1 MLRMRKLVRNGR
13 FYTPVDTGSPS
24 VGDRQGQVRC
34 FEPGAMVIRDG
45 QIESIGP
52 ESEIMSETH
61 AGRFDDVIDCVGKC
75 VIPGFVDPHT
85 HICFFGRR
93 EAEFALR
100 LKGTSYLDILKAGG
114 GILSTVRSVRKASAA
129 ELLQSTFEMAYS
141 AMRCGT
147 TTLEIKSGYGLNTET
162 ELKML
167 SAIGDFAR
175 QTPQNVVATFMGAHA
190 VPEEYRT
197 LPDNY
202 VDLLIQEMIPAVVR
216 QGIAR
221 YCDVFCEE
229 GVFSI
234 SRSRRILTAAREAGL
249 GVKIHAD
256 EVHDLGGAALAAEM
270 GAVSA
275 EHLLSAGDSGIA
287 AMAKSGTIAVLL
299 PGTAYSLR
307 KPYARARYMIDSG
320 VPVAIATDCNPGSC
334 FTESMPFVFGL
345 SVMNMEMTPEEALT
359 ASTLNAAYTIGMAD
373 RVGSLEPGK
382 QADFLILDGETP
394 AILAYHAGVSP
405 VIAVYKKGMS
415 LEIGRFNRN

>member
-1 MLRMRKLVRNGR
+1 MRKLVRNGR

-24 VGDRQGQVRC
+24 AGDRQGHVKC
-34 FEPGAMVIRDG
+34 IEPGAMVIRDG

-52 ESEIMSETH
+52 ESEIVAVAH
-61 AGRFDDVIDCVGKC
+61 ADRFDEVIDCGGNC

-85 HICFFGRR
+85 HLCFFGRR

-100 LKGTSYLDILKAGG
+100 LKGTSYLDILKSGG
-114 GILSTVRSVRKASAA
+114 GILSTVRSVRKVSAA
-129 ELLQSTFEMAYS
+129 ELLQSTVAMALS
-141 AMRCGT
+141 AMRFGT

-167 SAIGDFAR
+167 SVIADVAG
-175 QTPQNVVATFMGAHA
+175 QMPQDVVATFMGAHA

-197 LPDNY
+197 SPDDY
-202 VDLLIQEMIPAVVR
+202 VDLVIDAMIPAVIH

-229 GVFSI
+229 GTFST
-234 SRSRRILTAAREAGL
+234 SQSRRILTAAREAGL

-270 GAVSA
+270 RAISA
-275 EHLLSAGDSGIA
+275 EHLLAAGDSGIA
-287 AMAKSGTIAVLL
+287 ALSKSGTIAVLL

-359 ASTLNAAYTIGMAD
+359 ASTLNAAYTIGMSD
-373 RVGSLEPGK
+373 RVGSLDPGK

-415 LEIGRFNRN
+415 FEIGRFIRN